1 MYASTFSRFLPL
13 TAKRSSQDLGAMR
26 NIKSVLGPRP
36 FLWCC
41 PTTTPGSGLKYGL
54 SNAEGELIF
63 LSHRKAEGQD
73 GDVAHLA

>member
-1 MYASTFSRFLPL
+1 MYVFSFSRSLPL
-13 TAKRSSQDLGAMR
+13 TTNRLSQDLGAIR

-36 FLWCC
+36 LLWCC
-41 PTTTPGSGLKYGL
+41 PTTTPGTGLRYGL

-73 GDVAHLA
+73 GDIAHLA